1 MDLALNLGS
10 SLLLAVDAPVSQFP
24 YLKYGDDTNLSMFPL
39 GLVRYRRVR
48 ETGKECSCVL

>member
-24 YLKYGDDTNLSMFPL
+24 YMKYGDGTNLSMLPL
-39 GLVRYRRVR
+39 ELVRSHRVR
-48 ETGKECSCVL
+48 ETGKECSFVL